1 MRAIHAWAYSGVVG
15 RKMRGTLEMSKAG
28 PGKETPA
35 ITGGEKGNPASAS
48 NTPGS
53 PPDLT
58 TESPGP
64 ASSEDHASPE
74 GTTLEQEASQDSQK
88 RLAEL
93 LGAYQETLDAV
104 GNLPAVVW
112 VPWDRKRPGSY
123 IKVPYLRWFLTY
135 FVTHHINRSLDALN
149 RRYHAAAALAGDP
162 DSNQKTRESVKLFLG
177 SLPSPPYRVLLLTA
191 ILSAL
196 VIALPLQGFGNVF
209 YLLDLVAALLRF
221 DVGYVG
227 QALDGGNH
235 IGPTVRS
242 VIVLL
247 IGLAVVGA
255 VLTSPFG
262 LKRMLFNLYP
272 WSNEPLGST
281 AARSHV
287 YRVEGIYDL
296 EDRIF
301 EEAGIRRPR
310 ERHWDLM
317 FQIFMLLLLLVI
329 GLCLALLTLI
339 IFMAWNITLDVDTGA
354 EGNFQFYL
362 PEVSWIYY
370 ALITTLIF
378 TAFILLL
385 RRLVAA
391 WKNRSRHARG

>member
-1 MRAIHAWAYSGVVG
+1 V
-15 RKMRGTLEMSKAG
+15 
-28 PGKETPA
+28 
-35 ITGGEKGNPASAS
+35 TGAQKDN
-48 NTPGS
+48 
-53 PPDLT
+53 
-58 TESPGP
+58 PGP
-64 ASSEDHASPE
+64 AANTPDGPPDPTVESPALEPSEDHESQE
-74 GTTLEQEASQDSQK
+74 DTTPEQEAAQETQQ
-88 RLAEL
+88 RLKEL
-93 LGAYQETLDAV
+93 LGAYQETLDEV
-104 GNLPAVVW
+104 EDLPAVVW
-112 VPWDRKRPGSY
+112 VPWDQKRPGSY
-123 IKVPYLRWFLTY
+123 FKVPYLRWFLTY
-135 FVTHHINRSLDALN
+135 FVTYHISRSLNALD
-149 RRYHAAAALAGDP
+149 RRFHVIAALAGD
-162 DSNQKTRESVKLFLG
+162 SSTNYKSRETVKLYLR
-177 SLPSPPYRVLLLTA
+177 SLPSPPYRVLIFTAVLT
-191 ILSAL
+191 AL

-227 QALDGGNH
+227 KALDGGSH

-262 LKRMLFNLYP
+262 LKRMLFTLHP
-272 WSNEPLGST
+272 RSNESLGST

-301 EEAGIRRPR
+301 EEAGIRRPQ
-310 ERHWDLM
+310 EGHWDLM
-317 FQIFMLLLLLVI
+317 FQIFLLLLLLVI
-329 GLCLALLTLI
+329 GLCLALLTLVV
-339 IFMAWNITLDVDTGA
+339 FMAWDIKLGVDTGA
-354 EGNFQFYL
+354 KGDFHFFL

-370 ALITTLIF
+370 ALVTALVSTT
-378 TAFILLL
+378 FILLL

>member
-1 MRAIHAWAYSGVVG
+1 
-15 RKMRGTLEMSKAG
+15 MSKAG

-149 RRYHAAAALAGDP
+149 RRYQAAATLAGDP
-162 DSNQKTRESVKLFLG
+162 DSNRKTRESVKLFLG

-196 VIALPLQGFGNVF
+196 VIALPCR
-209 YLLDLVAALLRF
+209 ASE
-221 DVGYVG
+221 
-227 QALDGGNH
+227 
-235 IGPTVRS
+235 TCS
-242 VIVLL
+242 
-247 IGLAVVGA
+247 
-255 VLTSPFG
+255 TCST
-262 LKRMLFNLYP
+262 
-272 WSNEPLGST
+272 WS
-281 AARSHV
+281 
-287 YRVEGIYDL
+287 
-296 EDRIF
+296 
-301 EEAGIRRPR
+301 RR
-310 ERHWDLM
+310 
-317 FQIFMLLLLLVI
+317 
-329 GLCLALLTLI
+329 C
-339 IFMAWNITLDVDTGA
+339 
-354 EGNFQFYL
+354 
-362 PEVSWIYY
+362 
-370 ALITTLIF
+370 
-378 TAFILLL
+378 
-385 RRLVAA
+385 
-391 WKNRSRHARG
+391 